1 MHYAAQLSAPR
12 SILVPLLALAI
23 GAGGAVGTYA
33 LLDDTDVS
41 IEPTKVIVANPPL
54 QSTIPGKDEARAAAA
69 VSTSSLAG
77 TSGKD
82 EARTAAAIGSDDRH
96 IGGGPPAESNDVE
109 KAAPT
114 PPRVFGNVKP

>member
-12 SILVPLLALAI
+12 SFLVPLLALAI

-41 IEPTKVIVANPPL
+41 IEPTKVIVANPPIE
-54 QSTIPGKDEARAAAA
+54 SKIPGKDEARAAAA

-77 TSGKD
+77 TTGKD

-96 IGGGPPAESNDVE
+96 IGGGPPAEPNDAETNVP
-109 KAAPT
+109 AR
-114 PPRVFGNVKP
+114 PRVFGNVQP